1 MNEFWKNI
9 LNQKFFIIY
18 DDYNVQIYEI
28 LPKSQTKLLKK
39 FVTETAITSIQ
50 FNRLV
55 PNIIILSFVN
65 GICKIYNILNKNDK
79 EDILYEN
86 ENKDYIIK
94 TSLFNIFDPN
104 IIATISR
111 NAICIWDIRKLYYLN
126 ILKLENEIINVK
138 WSYCDKNYLEM
149 KYKKDDKIK
158 IKLLDVN
165 KKNVISSRE
174 IPDKLV
180 NFLYLQKNILI
191 LIKKNLIEKIN
202 FENNNDS
209 EKTEKLFIDSI
220 IKSNEDLIQGNNIL
234 SIISLEKIYFI
245 DILKFS
251 IIQEIKF
258 PIHFNHFFYVKSE
271 NEIGLK
277 YSDFLETIDENIF
290 ILNNHK
296 LKQNNIKDLD
306 NIKDNFYDRF
316 CPKLLKYMCLLN
328 FKDNETEEQIKAKYY
343 MNIQEIKY
351 FFGKVKNINIF
362 KRKDFITQLFDYN
375 LKNNQI
381 INLDEELNVAKFQKI
396 RKYID
401 IFKNKDIKERKDIFI
416 SKIKAEL
423 IGNLIEEFYIE
434 IIKLLTI
441 DNTNVKLLE
450 IYLLFLNLYEKNLIF
465 KYNENN
471 IEKYDSELE
480 YYSVCFSKEEYKIL
494 FNKDKKSEK
503 ELLFNFLDDAY
514 KLKNFDFSDVDFKKF
529 IQKFKKK
536 LKDFPDFNQPI
547 EYDCS
552 NDELKWHSIK
562 EHIFITFLNIE
573 ISKKN
578 KNELQLIRIGLKT
591 VIEKKLFKN
600 ENIINDKYRLQSVV
614 YLITNPFYHDYKDD
628 SLDFFCNSILS
639 ESNNIDELKKN
650 YKIIDDNKLEYENE
664 LYDNIKDICI
674 KNLSNKNYSKQEK
687 YNFNFLMKNYISNQ
701 DKIYQFLLRIL
712 NKKVFKEA
720 YKILFEDEE
729 YKLSDELYLKEFI
742 EKRLNFVPIKPNGA
756 GAISD
761 KYSLNTFISTKK
773 HDIIINNSN
782 KIESEN
788 LKEILYTSNYIL
800 TEEHEIFHILNCI
813 PYYENNCSVSI
824 DTPRK
829 NKYSYNGKGEGG
841 IYLELLL
848 FNKEILKITLSDAL
862 FILNEDNY
870 DKSLPEFIECFKK
883 KKKNDLIIKGVF
895 SYFNNYFELSEIS
908 NDDLENNLIKLK
920 TNKNSDILSDY
931 YIVKEL
937 KDDVA
942 GKLYKK

>member
-138 WSYCDKNYLEM
+138 WSYCGKNYLEM

-245 DILKFS
+245 DILKLS

-381 INLDEELNVAKFQKI
+381 INLNEELNVAKFQKI

-401 IFKNKDIKERKDIFI
+401 IFKNKDNKERKDIFI

-441 DNTNVKLLE
+441 DNTNEKLLE

-503 ELLFNFLDDAY
+503 EL
-514 KLKNFDFSDVDFKKF
+514 
-529 IQKFKKK
+529 I
-536 LKDFPDFNQPI
+536 
-547 EYDCS
+547 
-552 NDELKWHSIK
+552 
-562 EHIFITFLNIE
+562 
-573 ISKKN
+573 
-578 KNELQLIRIGLKT
+578 
-591 VIEKKLFKN
+591 
-600 ENIINDKYRLQSVV
+600 
-614 YLITNPFYHDYKDD
+614 
-628 SLDFFCNSILS
+628 
-639 ESNNIDELKKN
+639 
-650 YKIIDDNKLEYENE
+650 
-664 LYDNIKDICI
+664 
-674 KNLSNKNYSKQEK
+674 
-687 YNFNFLMKNYISNQ
+687 
-701 DKIYQFLLRIL
+701 
-712 NKKVFKEA
+712 
-720 YKILFEDEE
+720 
-729 YKLSDELYLKEFI
+729 
-742 EKRLNFVPIKPNGA
+742 
-756 GAISD
+756 
-761 KYSLNTFISTKK
+761 
-773 HDIIINNSN
+773 
-782 KIESEN
+782 
-788 LKEILYTSNYIL
+788 
-800 TEEHEIFHILNCI
+800 
-813 PYYENNCSVSI
+813 
-824 DTPRK
+824 
-829 NKYSYNGKGEGG
+829 
-841 IYLELLL
+841 
-848 FNKEILKITLSDAL
+848 
-862 FILNEDNY
+862 
-870 DKSLPEFIECFKK
+870 
-883 KKKNDLIIKGVF
+883 
-895 SYFNNYFELSEIS
+895 
-908 NDDLENNLIKLK
+908 
-920 TNKNSDILSDY
+920 
-931 YIVKEL
+931 
-937 KDDVA
+937 
-942 GKLYKK
+942 